1 MSDDLSIDSDVAF
14 AFVDFSE
21 VDFGDDGK
29 KNTDNV
35 IGHQVVEKLQ
45 AGMQDPEVDDE
56 YDNEFLNATQAEKLQ
71 VTFPGGQN
79 PEMDHDHDAEL
90 FQLQCLRLENLVKW
104 HELGVRPK
112 KNKTNLAAHNQDE
125 DLFQTSTDDLKQL
138 LLRSIEAQDEV
149 NKNLPPHPVAD
160 YENDLKVATSSIE
173 NAGNGL
179 FTTVFIPKGAVV
191 CHYTGYRHHCKC
203 NMCMQNVANMHVS
216 FHSSLVVFYHN
227 YRPIAETSAKQRIRA
242 QATKWL
248 AKGEW
253 TMKMNSSHTNEAR
266 YT

>member
-21 VDFGDDGK
+21 VDFGDDDIGK
-29 KNTDNV
+29 KNTDNA
-35 IGHQVVEKLQ
+35 IGDQVVEKL
-45 AGMQDPEVDDE
+45 
-56 YDNEFLNATQAEKLQ
+56 YDNELLNTTQAEKLQ

-79 PEMDHDHDAEL
+79 PEMDHEHDAEL
-90 FQLQCLRLENLVKW
+90 FQLQCLRVENLVKW

-112 KNKTNLAAHNQDE
+112 KDKTNLAAHIQDE

-203 NMCMQNVANMHVS
+203 NMCMQNVVNMYAS
-216 FHSSLVVFYHN
+216 FHSSLCSCF
-227 YRPIAETSAKQRIRA
+227 
-242 QATKWL
+242 L
-248 AKGEW
+248 
-253 TMKMNSSHTNEAR
+253 SSL
-266 YT
+266 

>member
-29 KNTDNV
+29 KNTDNA
-35 IGHQVVEKLQ
+35 IGDQVVENL
-45 AGMQDPEVDDE
+45 
-56 YDNEFLNATQAEKLQ
+56 YDNELLNTTHQAEKLQ
-71 VTFPGGQN
+71 VAFPRGQN
-79 PEMDHDHDAEL
+79 PEMDHEHDAEL
-90 FQLQCLRLENLVKW
+90 FQLQCLRVENLVKW

-112 KNKTNLAAHNQDE
+112 KDKTNLAAHIQDE

-203 NMCMQNVANMHVS
+203 NMCMQNVVNMYAS
-216 FHSSLVVFYHN
+216 FHSSLVVFL
-227 YRPIAETSAKQRIRA
+227 S
-242 QATKWL
+242 
-248 AKGEW
+248 
-253 TMKMNSSHTNEAR
+253 
-266 YT
+266 

>member
-1 MSDDLSIDSDVAF
+1 MAMSGGHDNVGGSNRSTSTIYDHRVGKPSSIIIMSDDLSIDSDVAF

-21 VDFGDDGK
+21 VDFGDDNIDK

-35 IGHQVVEKLQ
+35 IGDQVVEKLQ
-45 AGMQDPEVDDE
+45 AGIQEPEVDRE
-56 YDNEFLNATQAEKLQ
+56 YHNKLLNTAQAEKLQ
-71 VTFPGGQN
+71 VTFPGGQQ
-79 PEMDHDHDAEL
+79 PEADDHEHDSEL
-90 FQLQCLRLENLVKW
+90 FQLQCLRVENLVKW

-112 KNKTNLAAHNQDE
+112 RDKTNLAAHRHDE

-203 NMCMQNVANMHVS
+203 NMCM
-216 FHSSLVVFYHN
+216 
-227 YRPIAETSAKQRIRA
+227 
-242 QATKWL
+242 
-248 AKGEW
+248 
-253 TMKMNSSHTNEAR
+253 
-266 YT
+266 